1 MFGSVNLVLIEAVK
15 YDLCRSIMS
24 FSPTLPDLTIG
35 QAGKSRSQLS
45 SQML

>member
-1 MFGSVNLVLIEAVK
+1 MI
-15 YDLCRSIMS
+15 

-35 QAGKSRSQLS
+35 QAGKSRSKLS